1 MTSYGGFQWPT
12 EGKVTA
18 PDWNPEPKCG
28 GLHGLLNGQG
38 DAGLLDWSPEAVWV
52 VARPGRLLVDI
63 DGQKVKCET
72 ATVVYAGDRPGAL
85 AVLRA
90 AGVTDPLPGDV
101 VTSGYRGTS
110 TSGYHGQ
117 STSGDYGTSTSGN
130 YGQSTSGNYGQ
141 STSGYGGQSTSGYRG
156 TSTSG
161 NYGTS
166 TSGYRGQSTSGNYGR
181 STSGYRGQS
190 TSGNYGRSTSGDGG
204 QSTSGN
210 YGTSTSGNYGQSTS
224 GDYGTLA
231 IRWWDGNRY
240 RLAVAYVGE
249 DGIEPNVAY
258 KLDDAGRFVKV
269 TA

>member
-1 MTSYGGFQWPT
+1 MTSRGGFQWPT

-18 PDWNPEPKCG
+18 PDWNPEPECGG

-38 DAGLLDWSPEAVWV
+38 DAGLLDWLPDAVWV

-63 DGQKVKCET
+63 DGEKVKCKT
-72 ATVVYAGDRPGAL
+72 ATVVYAGNRAGAL
-85 AVLRA
+85 TVLRT

-101 VTSGYRGTS
+101 VTSGDYGT
-110 TSGYHGQ
+110 

-130 YGQSTSGNYGQ
+130 HGT
-141 STSGYGGQSTSGYRG
+141 STSGYHG

-166 TSGYRGQSTSGNYGR
+166 TSGNEGTSTSGDYGWSTSGDYGTSTSGYYGTSTSGDYGR
-181 STSGYRGQS
+181 STSGYRG
-190 TSGNYGRSTSGDGG
+190 T
-204 QSTSGN
+204 
-210 YGTSTSGNYGQSTS
+210 STS

-231 IRWWDGNRY
+231 IRWWDGSRY
-240 RLAVAYVGE
+240 RLAVGYVGE